1 MGVIFKVIWYELAVL
16 LSQFVLANSYL
27 LLPASPGCCG
37 DEPLYQRVAFL
48 SCILLLT
55 TLAADVAILLSAR
68 TYKGVGWKLRALL
81 LLDIALS
88 AASSFIVL
96 PTFETGYAYRKGC
109 VYSRDSVA
117 VALMVIMALE
127 HGGAAFLV
135 AVALD

>member
-16 LSQFVLANSYL
+16 LAQFVLTNLYL

-37 DEPLYQRVAFL
+37 DEPLYQRVTFL
-48 SCILLLT
+48 SFILLLT
-55 TLAADVAILLSAR
+55 TLAAAATLLSM
-68 TYKGVGWKLRALL
+68 VGWKLRALL
-81 LLDIALS
+81 LLGIALS
-88 AASSFIVL
+88 AASSFIAL
-96 PTFETGYAYRKGC
+96 PTFETGYGYRKGC